1 MRHAICLRDSHFPI
15 GTRIVVQKVHDG
27 WKLCADEFLSSRRF
41 FPDGTVAVGD
51 RLTIKEVGRFKYNK
65 VEEVQP

>member
-1 MRHAICLRDSHFPI
+1 MRHAICLIDSHFPK
-15 GTRIVVQKVHDG
+15 GTRIVVQSVPDG

-51 RLTIKEVGRFKYNK
+51 RLTEKEMRTFKYNRGD
-65 VEEVQP
+65 EVQP

>member
-15 GTRIVVQKVHDG
+15 GTRVVVQRVPDG

-51 RLTIKEVGRFKYNK
+51 RLTEKEMRRFKYNK
-65 VEEVQP
+65 ADEVQP